1 MGETSTSTITIASLA
16 SVIGLGILKMFLN
29 SKGIIFSFSAKI
41 GNSSPTISIEDA
53 PPRRESFPKR
63 RSQSAP

>member
-29 SKGIIFSFSAKI
+29 SKGIRFSFSAKI
-41 GNSSPTISIEDA
+41 GNSSPTISLEDA
-53 PPRRESFPKR
+53 PTRQSFSKKR
-63 RSQSAP
+63 SLSVP